1 MSIDIGG
8 MRKPYLDQ
16 SATFDTTDLVAQEPW
31 GQFQAWFDQAKACS
45 AIEEANA
52 MCLATASKSGVPSA
66 RMVLLKA
73 FGPEGFVFYT
83 NYESRKAK
91 DLSENPQ
98 AALTFYWE
106 PLKRSIRVEGSV
118 AKVSEATS
126 TEYFRTRPLGSQIG
140 AAVSHQSRVIAGRQ
154 ELENREA
161 QLKAEFGDGSK
172 VLDKPEAWG
181 GFLVTPVSM
190 EFWQGQSTR
199 LHDRIRFRRPAPDE
213 KPDPSI
219 THIGTDGWVY
229 ERLAP

>member
-8 MRKPYLDQ
+8 MRKPYLDK
-16 SATFDTTDLVAQEPW
+16 SATFDTTDLVSKEPW
-31 GQFQAWFDQAKACS
+31 GQFKAWFEAAQACS
-45 AIEEANA
+45 SIEEANA

-83 NYESRKAK
+83 NYGSRKAQ

-106 PLKRSIRVEGSV
+106 PLKRSVRVEGSV
-118 AKVSEATS
+118 SKVSQETS

-140 AAVSHQSRVIAGRQ
+140 AAVSEQSRVIAGRHV
-154 ELENREA
+154 LENREA
-161 QLKAEFGDGSK
+161 ELKAEFGDGK
-172 VLDKPEAWG
+172 KTLEKPEAWG
-181 GFLVTPVSM
+181 GFLVTPASM

-199 LHDRIRFRRPAPDE
+199 LHDRIRFRRLKPDE
-213 KPDPSI
+213 QIDPNV
-219 THIGTDGWVY
+219 THLGTNGWVY